1 MNCGIVVTH
10 GDLGREM
17 VRTLKSIVGETDIIQ
32 PLSFKRGD
40 DIDTLEKEIRKFIGE
55 DEERDVFI
63 FTDVFGGSCSNTAMK
78 IIKDA
83 AENGIFKNQVAVFA
97 GVSLPMLISFTTLA
111 KVLPL
116 DKLRDII
123 REESKKAVVDIGAM
137 VEKRG
142 GK

>member
-83 AENGIFKNQVAVFA
+83 AENGIFKNQVAAFA